1 MRAKTNASEL
11 DIRTDDW
18 VVMQYDNKLY
28 AGVVTEMDPYGAYVK
43 VNVMHKSGGF
53 YKWPKDED
61 HIYYERDCVL
71 QKIQPPS
78 VVGNRGQFQFSTDF

>member
-1 MRAKTNASEL
+1 MQKLQFYLWQFRAKTNASEL

-18 VVMQYDNKLY
+18 VVVQYDNKLY
-28 AGVVTEMDPYGAYVK
+28 AGVVTEMDPSGAYVK

-71 QKIQPPS
+71 QKI
-78 VVGNRGQFQFSTDF
+78 